1 MADPNKES
9 NEPQDDAELNP
20 PSQAELAEDELPEA
34 EIVEEAPVDPL
45 EQAQAERDE
54 YEDKW
59 KRAQADFQNLRRRN
73 LADMNLAVQRGT
85 GAILTDVIGVLEF
98 LDMALQS
105 PCESAD
111 AKALLTGVQM
121 TRDQLWKVLEG
132 KGVAK
137 IPADGEFDPS
147 VHQAVATVEQEPAGL
162 IVDVVRP
169 GYRRPDDVLRHAQV
183 RVSVAPAPP
192 AEEGT
197 ADEVAEG
204 QETEAGEAEA
214 ESAS

>member
-1 MADPNKES
+1 MADPNKAS
-9 NEPQDDAELNP
+9 NEPEDHEEQSS

-34 EIVEEAPVDPL
+34 EIVEEAPADPL
-45 EQAQAERDE
+45 ERAQAERDE
-54 YEDKW
+54 YQDKW

-73 LADMNLAVQRGT
+73 LADMNMAVQRGT
-85 GAILTDVIGVLEF
+85 GDVLTDVIGVLEF

-137 IPADGEFDPS
+137 ISTDGDFDPD
-147 VHQAVATVEQEPAGL
+147 VHQAVATVEQEPAGQ

-183 RVSVAPAPP
+183 RVSVAPTPP
-192 AEEGT
+192 AEEET
-197 ADEVAEG
+197 ADG
-204 QETEAGEAEA
+204 QEAEAGEAEA